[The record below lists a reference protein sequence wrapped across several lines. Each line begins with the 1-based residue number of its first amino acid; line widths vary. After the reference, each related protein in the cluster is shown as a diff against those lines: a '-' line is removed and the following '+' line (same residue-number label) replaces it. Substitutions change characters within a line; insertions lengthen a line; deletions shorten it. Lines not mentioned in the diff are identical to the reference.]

1 MFKETAKKAEL
12 IERIHWLIQLRWIA
26 ILGLFVTTYIA
37 NSVFNV
43 VSWVMPLYVIGVV
56 SGLAN
61 TGFLYY
67 TRVLRTK
74 KSASV
79 QKHAGIQIMWDLVSL
94 TCLIYFGGGVE
105 NPFILYFL
113 FHVIIAGILLEKI
126 YSYLQAAF
134 ATCLFALMILL
145 EYYSVIPHQPL
156 NMFSA
161 FAPGKEIWHSEEYIL
176 GIFFALASTIFISV
190 YFVTS
195 IMDRLRKSRDDVLFE
210 IGSTIENMAE
220 GVVFIDPSD
229 KVTMCNKA
237 IERTWNIK
245 REEIVGKS
253 VEDSLSRYIGVS
265 GAKITEKFRRGIKT
279 SQHQEIR
286 TENGYLYNTYSAVHD
301 NNGRYWGTV
310 LTSHDITERK
320 KLEQQLL
327 HTERLATIG
336 EMSAKVAHEIKNPL
350 SSISLNTELLHDEIN
365 NYNGDKTNEAEE
377 MIQSIMKEVDRLT
390 DISEEYLQ
398 FARFPRLELKSASI
412 NDMLIGLT
420 RFLKEEMFQRNIVLE
435 ESYAVDLPEVLL
447 DENQI
452 KQVFF
457 NVLKNSFDAMP
468 EGGRL
473 DISTGINDNNNVE
486 VCIADSGSGIA
497 EEDIQRIF
505 DPFYSNKADGTG
517 LGLALTKKT
526 IEVHGGEISCDS
538 TVGVGTTIRL
548 VFQGRSNKN
557 NRGAMIG

>member
-1 MFKETAKKAEL
+1 MFKETSKKAEL
-12 IERIHWLIQLRWIA
+12 IERIHWLIRLRWIA
-26 ILGLFVTTYIA
+26 ILGLFITTYIA
-37 NSVFNV
+37 SSVFNV
-43 VSWVMPLYVIGVV
+43 VSWVMPLYIIGVV
-56 SGLAN
+56 SGLSN

-67 TRVLRTK
+67 TRVLRAK

-94 TCLIYFGGGVE
+94 TCLIYFAGGIE

-145 EYYSVIPHQPL
+145 EYYSVIPHQHL

-176 GIFFALASTIFISV
+176 GIFFALVSTIFISV

-210 IGSTIENMAE
+210 IRSTIENMAE

-245 REEIVGKS
+245 REEMIGKS
-253 VEDSLSRYIGVS
+253 VKDSLSRYIGVS
-265 GAKITEKFRRGIKT
+265 GAKITEKSRRGIKT

-301 NNGRYWGTV
+301 NKGRYWGTV

-365 NYNGDKTNEAEE
+365 SYNGGRTKDADD
-377 MIQSIMKEVDRLT
+377 MIQSIMKEIDRLT
-390 DISEEYLQ
+390 EISEEYLQ
-398 FARFPRLELKSASI
+398 FARFPRLELKPVSV
-412 NDMLIGLT
+412 NDMLSKLT
-420 RFLKEEMFQRNIVLE
+420 KFLKKEMFQRNIILGE
-435 ESYAVDLPEVLL
+435 NYAADLPEVLL
-447 DENQI
+447 DKNQI
-452 KQVFF
+452 RQVFLNIF
-457 NVLKNSFDAMP
+457 KNSFEAMP

-473 DISTGINDNNNVE
+473 YISTAVSGDNVA
-486 VCIADSGSGIA
+486 VCISDTGSGIA
-497 EEDIQRIF
+497 EKDIQKIF
-505 DPFYSNKADGTG
+505 DPFYSSKVDGTG

-526 IEVHGGEISCDS
+526 IEVHGGEMFCES
-538 TVGVGTTIRL
+538 TVGVGTTIHL
-548 VFQGRSNKN
+548 VFQAKN
-557 NRGAMIG
+557 GKGKIVG

>member
-1 MFKETAKKAEL
+1 MFKETSKKAEL
-12 IERIHWLIQLRWIA
+12 IERIHWLIRLRWIA

-37 NSVFNV
+37 SSVFNV
-43 VSWVMPLYVIGVV
+43 VSWVLPLYVIGVV

-67 TRVLRTK
+67 TKVFRTK
-74 KSASV
+74 KYASV
-79 QKHAGIQIMWDLVSL
+79 QKHAGIQIMWDLLSL

-105 NPFILYFL
+105 NPFIVYFL

-126 YSYLQAAF
+126 YSYLQAIF
-134 ATCLFALMILL
+134 ATCLFALLILL
-145 EYYSVIPHQPL
+145 EYYSVIPHQHL
-156 NMFSA
+156 NMVSA
-161 FAPGKEIWHSEEYIL
+161 FAPGREIWHSEEYIL

-195 IMDRLRKSRDDVLFE
+195 IMDRLRKSGDDVLFE
-210 IGSTIENMAE
+210 IRSTIENMAE
-220 GVVFIDPSD
+220 GVVFIDPGD

-245 REEIVGKS
+245 REEIIGKS
-253 VEDSLSRYIGVS
+253 VKDNLSRYLGVS
-265 GAKITEKFRRGIKT
+265 GAKITEKSRRGIKT

-301 NNGRYWGTV
+301 NDGKYWGTV
-310 LTSHDITERK
+310 LTSHDITARK

-365 NYNGDKTNEAEE
+365 HYNGDKTNEAEE

-398 FARFPRLELKSASI
+398 FARFPKLELKSASI
-412 NDMLIGLT
+412 NDMLIELT

-452 KQVFF
+452 RQVFF

-497 EEDIQRIF
+497 EEDIQRIY
-505 DPFYSNKADGTG
+505 DPFYSNKVDGTG

-538 TVGVGTTIRL
+538 TVGVGTTIHL
-548 VFQGRSNKN
+548 VFQAKN
-557 NRGAMIG
+557 NRGVMVG

>member
-1 MFKETAKKAEL
+1 MFKETSKKAEL
-12 IERIHWLIQLRWIA
+12 IERIHWLIRLRWIA

-43 VSWVMPLYVIGVV
+43 VSWVMPLYAIGVV

-67 TRVLRTK
+67 TRVLRVK

-94 TCLIYFGGGVE
+94 TCLIYFAGGIE

-145 EYYSVIPHQPL
+145 EYYSVIPHQHL

-176 GIFFALASTIFISV
+176 GIFFALVSTIFISV

-210 IGSTIENMAE
+210 IRSTIENMAE

-245 REEIVGKS
+245 REEMIGKS
-253 VEDSLSRYIGVS
+253 VKDSLSRYIGVS
-265 GAKITEKFRRGIKT
+265 GAKITEKSRRGIKT

-301 NNGRYWGTV
+301 NKGRYWGTV

-365 NYNGDKTNEAEE
+365 SYNGGRTKDADD
-377 MIQSIMKEVDRLT
+377 MIQSIMKEIDRLT
-390 DISEEYLQ
+390 EISEEYLQ
-398 FARFPRLELKSASI
+398 FARFPRLELKPVSV
-412 NDMLIGLT
+412 NDMLSKLT
-420 RFLKEEMFQRNIVLE
+420 KFLKKEMFQRNIILGE
-435 ESYAVDLPEVLL
+435 NYAADLPEVLL
-447 DENQI
+447 DKNQI
-452 KQVFF
+452 RQVFLNIF
-457 NVLKNSFDAMP
+457 KNSFEAMP

-473 DISTGINDNNNVE
+473 YISTAVSGDNVA
-486 VCIADSGSGIA
+486 VCISDTGSGIA
-497 EEDIQRIF
+497 EKDIQKIF
-505 DPFYSNKADGTG
+505 DPFYSSKVDGTG

-526 IEVHGGEISCDS
+526 IEVHGGEMFCES
-538 TVGVGTTIRL
+538 TVGVGTTIHL
-548 VFQGRSNKN
+548 VFQAKN
-557 NRGAMIG
+557 GKGKIVG

>member
-1 MFKETAKKAEL
+1 MFKETSKKAEL
-12 IERIHWLIQLRWIA
+12 IERIHWLIRLRWIA
-26 ILGLFVTTYIA
+26 ILGLFITTYIA
-37 NSVFNV
+37 SSVFNV
-43 VSWVMPLYVIGVV
+43 VSWVMPLYIIGVV
-56 SGLAN
+56 SGLSN

-67 TRVLRTK
+67 TRVLRAK
-74 KSASV
+74 ESASV

-94 TCLIYFGGGVE
+94 TCLIYFAGGIE

-145 EYYSVIPHQPL
+145 EYYSVIPHQHL

-176 GIFFALASTIFISV
+176 GIFFALVSTIFISV

-210 IGSTIENMAE
+210 IRSTIENMAE

-245 REEIVGKS
+245 REEMIGKS
-253 VEDSLSRYIGVS
+253 VKDSLSRYIGVS
-265 GAKITEKFRRGIKT
+265 GAKITEKSRRGIKT

-365 NYNGDKTNEAEE
+365 SYNGGRTKDADD
-377 MIQSIMKEVDRLT
+377 MIQSIMKEIDRLT
-390 DISEEYLQ
+390 EISEEYLQ
-398 FARFPRLELKSASI
+398 FARFPRLELKPVSV
-412 NDMLIGLT
+412 NDMLSKLT
-420 RFLKEEMFQRNIVLE
+420 KFLKKEMLQRNIILG
-435 ESYAVDLPEVLL
+435 ESYAADLPELFL
-447 DENQI
+447 DKNQI
-452 KQVFF
+452 RQVFLNIF
-457 NVLKNSFDAMP
+457 KNSFEAMP

-473 DISTGINDNNNVE
+473 YISTAVSGDNVA
-486 VCIADSGSGIA
+486 VCISDTGSGIA
-497 EEDIQRIF
+497 EEDIQKIF
-505 DPFYSNKADGTG
+505 DPFYSSKVDGTG

-526 IEVHGGEISCDS
+526 IEAHGGEMFCES
-538 TVGVGTTIRL
+538 TVGVGTTIHL
-548 VFQGRSNKN
+548 VFQAKN
-557 NRGAMIG
+557 GKGEIVG

>member
-1 MFKETAKKAEL
+1 MFRETSIKAEL
-12 IERIHWLIQLRWIA
+12 IERVHWLIRLRWIA
-26 ILGLFVTTYIA
+26 ILGLFITTYIA
-37 NSVFNV
+37 SNVFNV
-43 VSWVMPLYVIGVV
+43 VSWVTPLYFIGVV
-56 SGLAN
+56 SGLSN
-61 TGFLYY
+61 TGFLFY

-74 KSASV
+74 KYASV
-79 QKHAGIQIMWDLVSL
+79 QRHAGIQIMWDLVSL
-94 TCLIYFGGGVE
+94 TCLIYFAGGIE

-126 YSYLQAAF
+126 YSYLQATF
-134 ATCLFALMILL
+134 ATCLFALLILL
-145 EYYSVIPHQPL
+145 EYYSVIPHRNL

-161 FAPGKEIWHSEEYIL
+161 FAPGKEIWHSEEYIF

-195 IMDRLRKSRDDVLFE
+195 IMDMLRKSRDNLLFE
-210 IGSTIENMAE
+210 IRSTIENMAE
-220 GVVFIDPSD
+220 GVLFIDPSD

-237 IERTWNIK
+237 IENTWNIK
-245 REEIVGKS
+245 REEIIGKS
-253 VEDSLSRYIGVS
+253 IKDSLSRYIGVS
-265 GAKITEKFRRGIKT
+265 GAKITEKSRRGIKT

-301 NNGRYWGTV
+301 NNGKYLGTV

-327 HTERLATIG
+327 HTERLAAIG

-365 NYNGDKTNEAEE
+365 NYNGGKTKDAED

-398 FARFPRLELKSASI
+398 FARFPRLELKPASL

-420 RFLKEEMFQRNIVLE
+420 RFLREEMLQRNIVLKE
-435 ESYAVDLPEVLL
+435 NYADDLPEVFL

-457 NVLKNSFDAMP
+457 NIIKNSFEAMP
-468 EGGRL
+468 EGGKL
-473 DISTGINDNNNVE
+473 EISTVVNGNNVG
-486 VCIADSGSGIA
+486 VRISDSGSGIA

-505 DPFYSNKADGTG
+505 DPFYSNKVDGTG

-526 IEVHGGEISCDS
+526 IEVHGGEIFCDS
-538 TVGVGTTIRL
+538 TVGVGTTIHL
-548 VFQGRSNKN
+548 VFHGQTNKEQIA
-557 NRGAMIG
+557 G

>member
-1 MFKETAKKAEL
+1 MFKETSKKAEL
-12 IERIHWLIQLRWIA
+12 IERIHWLIRLRWIA

-37 NSVFNV
+37 SSVFNV
-43 VSWVMPLYVIGVV
+43 VSWVLPLYVIGVV

-67 TRVLRTK
+67 TKVFRTK
-74 KSASV
+74 KYASV
-79 QKHAGIQIMWDLVSL
+79 QKHAGIQIMWDLLSL

-126 YSYLQAAF
+126 YSYLQAIF
-134 ATCLFALMILL
+134 ATCLFALLILL
-145 EYYSVIPHQPL
+145 EYYSVIPHQHL
-156 NMFSA
+156 NMVSA
-161 FAPGKEIWHSEEYIL
+161 FAPGREIWHSEEYIL

-195 IMDRLRKSRDDVLFE
+195 IMDRLRKSGDDVLFE
-210 IGSTIENMAE
+210 IRSTIENMAE
-220 GVVFIDPSD
+220 GVVFVDPGD

-245 REEIVGKS
+245 REEIIGKS
-253 VEDSLSRYIGVS
+253 VKDNLSRYLGVS
-265 GAKITEKFRRGIKT
+265 GAKITEKSRRGIKT

-301 NNGRYWGTV
+301 NDGKYWGTV
-310 LTSHDITERK
+310 LTSHDITARK

-365 NYNGDKTNEAEE
+365 HYNGDKTNEAEE

-398 FARFPRLELKSASI
+398 FARFPKLELKSASI
-412 NDMLIGLT
+412 NDMLIELT

-452 KQVFF
+452 RQVFF

-497 EEDIQRIF
+497 EEDIQRIY
-505 DPFYSNKADGTG
+505 DPFYSNKVDGTG

-538 TVGVGTTIRL
+538 TVGVGTTIHL
-548 VFQGRSNKN
+548 VFQAKN
-557 NRGAMIG
+557 NRGVMVG

>member
-1 MFKETAKKAEL
+1 MFKETSKKAEL
-12 IERIHWLIQLRWIA
+12 IERIHWLIRLRWIA
-26 ILGLFVTTYIA
+26 ILGLFITTYIA
-37 NSVFNV
+37 SSVFNV

-61 TGFLYY
+61 AGFLYY

-79 QKHAGIQIMWDLVSL
+79 QKHAGIQTMWDLVSL
-94 TCLIYFGGGVE
+94 TCLIYFAGGVE
-105 NPFILYFL
+105 NPFIMYFL

-145 EYYSVIPHQPL
+145 EYYSVIPHHHL

-265 GAKITEKFRRGIKT
+265 GAKITEKFRKGIKI

-420 RFLKEEMFQRNIVLE
+420 RFLKEEIFQRNIVLE
-435 ESYAVDLPEVLL
+435 ENYAADLPEVLL

-526 IEVHGGEISCDS
+526 IEVHGGEIFCDS
-538 TVGVGTTIRL
+538 TVGVGTTMHL
-548 VFQGRSNKN
+548 VFQAKN